1 MKSSLFLCSYNC
13 TPCNSWFIYLYF
25 FFGGIVLNVAGDG
38 KSSKNF
44 GLLVSSPLFVF
55 LILRLF
61 FRFFLFPEAD
71 EMLGRGYKDQIYE
84 IFKYLPGK
92 IQVCIFSRTM
102 PSEVLETAAIFTHKP
117 LKFVFKRDDNIGRY
131 EAIFYCS

>member
-61 FRFFLFPEAD
+61 FRFFLFPINYDLPTNRENYINRVGRSSRFGRKGVAINFITANDWGYLRNIEQFYHTQIEEMPMDVAD
-71 EMLGRGYKDQIYE
+71 LNLR
-84 IFKYLPGK
+84 
-92 IQVCIFSRTM
+92 
-102 PSEVLETAAIFTHKP
+102 
-117 LKFVFKRDDNIGRY
+117 
-131 EAIFYCS
+131 